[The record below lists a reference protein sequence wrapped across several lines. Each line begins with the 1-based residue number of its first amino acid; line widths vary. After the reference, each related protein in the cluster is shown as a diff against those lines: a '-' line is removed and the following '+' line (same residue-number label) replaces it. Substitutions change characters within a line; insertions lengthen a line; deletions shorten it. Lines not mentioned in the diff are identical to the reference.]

1 MIQKYLYFIDFY
13 FLCVLDKYFLF
24 LELYWEMNR
33 YTHCFTRVQLELII
47 DDYLGLEPYYR
58 LLNKKMKDY
67 ISRLESIDKKHISD
81 KAHPIKIY
89 TKDYMSKNLQDCEGS
104 DLYVTH

>member
-1 MIQKYLYFIDFY
+1 
-13 FLCVLDKYFLF
+13 

-58 LLNKKMKDY
+58 LLNKRMKDY
-67 ISRLESIDKKHISD
+67 ISKLESIDTKHISD
-81 KAHPIKIY
+81 KAHPIRIY

-104 DLYVTH
+104 DLRVTH